1 MIAVPAARY
10 LADFGA
16 DGDVRA
22 SRAGAGAPIQNDSAT
37 AAAKVDEA
45 FARGIDDGRA
55 AAESEFEAKLEEQKA
70 EFATQLAAE
79 RQEWAAATGGE
90 LANRL
95 LAAVQEF
102 ESRVADTT
110 ARILKP
116 FLAAGLHRQ
125 AIEELRS
132 SLDMLMANDSGVS
145 LSISGPADVLEAL
158 RGQLAGKAATV
169 SYTPSDDCDVRIVAG
184 PAVLETRLKGWMAKL
199 DEATR

>member
-1 MIAVPAARY
+1 MSAVPAARY

-16 DGDVRA
+16 DGDVGA
-22 SRAGAGAPIQNDSAT
+22 SRAGGGTPIRNDSAT

-55 AAESEFEAKLEEQKA
+55 AAESEFEAKLEEQQA
-70 EFATQLAAE
+70 EFAAQLAAE
-79 RQEWAAATGGE
+79 RQEWAAATGEE

-102 ESRVADTT
+102 ESRVAETT

-125 AIEELRS
+125 AIEELQS

-145 LSISGPADVLEAL
+145 LSISGPADVLETL
-158 RGQLAGKAATV
+158 RAQLAGKPATV
-169 SYTPSDDCDVRIVAG
+169 SYIPSDDCDVRIVAG

>member
-22 SRAGAGAPIQNDSAT
+22 SHAGGGAPIQNDSAT

-70 EFATQLAAE
+70 EFAAQLAAE
-79 RQEWAAATGGE
+79 RQEWAAATGEE

-125 AIEELRS
+125 AIEELQS

-145 LSISGPADVLEAL
+145 LSISGPADVLETL
-158 RGQLAGKAATV
+158 RAQLAGKPASV

-199 DEATR
+199 DETTR

>member
-16 DGDVRA
+16 DGDA
-22 SRAGAGAPIQNDSAT
+22 PAPHAGSGALVKNDSVT
-37 AAAKVDEA
+37 AAARIDEA

-55 AAESEFEAKLEEQKA
+55 AAESEFEIKLEEQRA
-70 EFATQLAAE
+70 EFAAQLAAE
-79 RQEWAAATGGE
+79 RQEWAAGTGEE

-102 ESRVADTT
+102 ESRVAETT

-116 FLAAGLHRQ
+116 FLAAELRRQ
-125 AIEELRS
+125 AIEELQS
-132 SLDMLMANDSGVS
+132 SLDMLMATDSGVS

-158 RGQLAGKAATV
+158 RGQLSGKTATV
-169 SYTPSDDCDVRIVAG
+169 TYTPSDDCDVRIVAG

>member
-16 DGDVRA
+16 DGDA
-22 SRAGAGAPIQNDSAT
+22 PAPHAGSGALVKNDSVT
-37 AAAKVDEA
+37 AAARIDEA

-55 AAESEFEAKLEEQKA
+55 AAESEFEIKLEEQRA
-70 EFATQLAAE
+70 EFAAQLAAE
-79 RQEWAAATGGE
+79 RQEWVAATGEE

-102 ESRVADTT
+102 ESRVAETT

-116 FLAAGLHRQ
+116 FLAAELRRQ
-125 AIEELRS
+125 AIEELQS
-132 SLDMLMANDSGVS
+132 SLDMLMATDSGVS

-158 RGQLAGKAATV
+158 RGQLSGKTATV
-169 SYTPSDDCDVRIVAG
+169 TYTPSDDCDVRIVAG

>member
-16 DGDVRA
+16 DGDARA
-22 SRAGAGAPIQNDSAT
+22 PRAGGAPVQNDSAA

-55 AAESEFEAKLEEQKA
+55 AAESEFETKLEEQRA
-70 EFATQLAAE
+70 EFAAQLAAE
-79 RQEWAAATGGE
+79 RQEWAAGTGEE

-102 ESRVADTT
+102 ESRVAETT

-116 FLAAGLHRQ
+116 FLAVELRRQ
-125 AIEELRS
+125 AIEELQS
-132 SLDMLMANDSGVS
+132 SLDMLMATDSGVS

-158 RGQLAGKAATV
+158 RGQLSGKAATV
-169 SYTPSDDCDVRIVAG
+169 TYTPSDDCDVRIVAG

-199 DEATR
+199 DEAIR

>member
-1 MIAVPAARY
+1 MSAVSAARF

-16 DGDVRA
+16 DGDARA
-22 SRAGAGAPIQNDSAT
+22 PRAGGAPVQNDSAA

-70 EFATQLAAE
+70 EFAAQLAAE
-79 RQEWAAATGGE
+79 RLGWAAATGEE
-90 LANRL
+90 LANRV

-102 ESRVADTT
+102 EGRVADTT

-116 FLAAGLHRQ
+116 FLAAGLHHQ
-125 AIEELRS
+125 AIEELKA
-132 SLDMLMANDSGVS
+132 SLDMLMATDSGVS
-145 LSISGPADVLEAL
+145 IAISGPADVLEAL
-158 RGQLAGKAATV
+158 RGSLAGKAATF

-184 PAVLETRLKGWMAKL
+184 QAVLETRLKGWMTKL

>member
-16 DGDVRA
+16 DGDARA
-22 SRAGAGAPIQNDSAT
+22 PHAGSGALVKNDSAA
-37 AAAKVDEA
+37 AAAKLDEA

-55 AAESEFEAKLEEQKA
+55 AAESEFETKLEEQRA
-70 EFATQLAAE
+70 EFTAQLAAE
-79 RQEWAAATGGE
+79 RQEWAAGTGEE

-102 ESRVADTT
+102 ESRVAETT

-116 FLAAGLHRQ
+116 FLAVELRRQ
-125 AIEELRS
+125 AIAELQS
-132 SLDMLMANDSGVS
+132 SLDMLMATDSGVS

-158 RGQLAGKAATV
+158 RGQLSGKTATV
-169 SYTPSDDCDVRIVAG
+169 TYTPSDDCDVRIVAG
-184 PAVLETRLKGWMAKL
+184 PAMLETRLKGWMAKL